1 MTDLANAGWVGIAL
15 ALLIGYAIGSFSSGY
30 VVGRLYRNVD
40 LRTVGSGSTGATN
53 TLRTLGPGAA
63 ILVGALDILKGAAAV
78 WIATL
83 LVSAPADA
91 QTIAAAC
98 GALGAVAGHC
108 WPAFLEGRGGRGV
121 ATGFGALLFVASP
134 AWLVSVA
141 AFALALAVTRMVSAG
156 SLAAVAGAAAGYV
169 LFVLAG
175 VIAFHWAVAGFIV
188 IAGLIVTV
196 RHRANIVRI
205 ARGSEPRVGGRT
217 SHPM

>member
-1 MTDLANAGWVGIAL
+1 MTDLADAPWLGVLL
-15 ALLIGYAIGSFSSGY
+15 ALLVGYAIGSFSSGY
-30 VVGRLYRNVD
+30 IVGRLYRNVD
-40 LRTVGSGSTGATN
+40 LRQIGSGSTGATN
-53 TLRTLGPGAA
+53 TLRALGPGAA

-83 LVSAPADA
+83 LVSAPSDA
-91 QTIAAAC
+91 RTIAAAA

-121 ATGFGALLFVASP
+121 ATGFGTLLFVASP

-141 AFALALAVTRMVSAG
+141 AFALTIAVTRMVSAG
-156 SLAAVAGAAAGYV
+156 SLASVAGAVVGYL

-175 VIAFHWAVAGFIV
+175 VITFHWAVAGFIV
-188 IAGLIVTV
+188 IASLIVTI

-205 ARGSEPRVGGRT
+205 VHGSEPRLGGRT

>member
-1 MTDLANAGWVGIAL
+1 MTDLTGSPWLGVAL
-15 ALLIGYAIGSFSSGY
+15 ALLVGYAIGSFSSGY

-53 TLRTLGPGAA
+53 TLRALGPGAA

-78 WIATL
+78 WVATL
-83 LVSAPADA
+83 LVAAPPDA
-91 QTIAAAC
+91 RTIAAAA

-141 AFALALAVTRMVSAG
+141 AFALAIAMTRMVSAG
-156 SLAAVAGAAAGYV
+156 SLAAVAGAAGGYV
-169 LFVLAG
+169 LFVATG

-188 IAGLIVTV
+188 LAGLIVVV
-196 RHRANIVRI
+196 RHRANIARI
-205 ARGSEPRVGGRT
+205 ARGSEPRLGGRT

>member
-1 MTDLANAGWVGIAL
+1 MTDAANTGWLGAVL

-30 VVGRLYRNVD
+30 VVARLYRNVD
-40 LRTVGSGSTGATN
+40 LRTIGSGSTGATN

-78 WIATL
+78 WVATL
-83 LVSAPADA
+83 LVSAPTDA
-91 QTIAAAC
+91 RTIAAAS

-134 AWLVSVA
+134 AWLVSIA
-141 AFALALAVTRMVSAG
+141 AFALVLAVTRMVSAG
-156 SLAAVAGAAAGYV
+156 SLAAVAGSAVGYV

-175 VIAFHWAVAGFIV
+175 IITFHWAVAGFI
-188 IAGLIVTV
+188 IIGGLIVTV
-196 RHRANIVRI
+196 RHRANIGRI

>member
-1 MTDLANAGWVGIAL
+1 MIDASDVAWLGVAL

-30 VVGRLYRNVD
+30 FVGKLYRNVD
-40 LRTVGSGSTGATN
+40 LRTIGSGSTGATN

-78 WIATL
+78 LIATL
-83 LVSAPADA
+83 LVSAPPDA
-91 QTIAAAC
+91 RTAAAAL

-134 AWLVSVA
+134 TWLVSVT
-141 AFALALAVTRMVSAG
+141 AFALVLAVTRMVSAG
-156 SLAAVAGAAAGYV
+156 SLAAAAGAVVGYV

-175 VIAFHWAVAGFIV
+175 VITFHWAVAGFILV
-188 IAGLIVTV
+188 ASLIVTL

-205 ARGSEPRVGGRT
+205 ARGSEPRLGGRT